1 MSLKIIDKNRKSF
14 EDVTKSEIK
23 MRQTQGNAVDDVLS
37 LSHGSFL
44 FNTWKAFI
52 KLFDDEI
59 SLYIR
64 FNGFNYCF
72 LKSAFVYKKGIAI
85 ELLNTE
91 YRYDY
96 ALDPIQIKYYENF
109 KLSLAVSKP
118 NKVLTSEKRWYFR
131 TLVYCKHVINF
142 NMSQIILS
150 VWGLVPTDN
159 VFISIY
165 ALQK

>member
-1 MSLKIIDKNRKSF
+1 MSLKTIDKNRKSF

-23 MRQTQGNAVDDVLS
+23 MRQTQGNSVDDVLS

-64 FNGFNYCF
+64 FNGFHYCF

-91 YRYDY
+91 YRYDRYDY
-96 ALDPIQIKYYENF
+96 ALDPIQI
-109 KLSLAVSKP
+109 
-118 NKVLTSEKRWYFR
+118 
-131 TLVYCKHVINF
+131 
-142 NMSQIILS
+142 
-150 VWGLVPTDN
+150 
-159 VFISIY
+159 
-165 ALQK
+165 